1 MKTFC
6 FTVDDNIRVF
16 KEINLGSFKSIF
28 DHPYL
33 AMYLRLHKNFGLKVQ
48 LNLFY
53 EMEDFDLSL
62 FSDRYKAEWQDNAD
76 WLKLSF
82 HSKLENVKPYEFS
95 NYDEVYEDCHKVNV
109 QIERFA
115 GSSSL
120 GKTTTIHYC
129 VATRD
134 GIKALKDNNVKG
146 LLGLFGDDDNPRY
159 SYGVDEKFA
168 KKIRKGEIVNTAGI
182 SYSAID
188 IVLNCFSIQEI
199 ISQLNDL
206 TWRDNINV
214 MIHEQYFYKDFN
226 RYQANFEEKLFMT
239 FDFLTNHGYKTSHFE
254 DLIK

>member
-16 KEINLGSFKSIF
+16 KEINSGSFKSIF

-48 LNLFY
+48 LNVFY

-62 FSDRYKAEWQDNAD
+62 FTDKYKSEWQNNAD

-95 NYDEVYEDCHKVNV
+95 NYDEVYEDCKNV
-109 QIERFA
+109 HAQIERFA

-120 GKTTTIHYC
+120 GNTTTIHYC
-129 VATRD
+129 VATKD

-159 SYGVDEKFA
+159 SYGINKIHA
-168 KKIRKGEIVNTAGI
+168 KKIRDGKIVKVDGVA
-182 SYSAID
+182 YSAID

-199 ISQLNDL
+199 LEQLNGL
-206 TWRDNINV
+206 VGRKNINV
-214 MIHEQYFYKDFN
+214 MIHEQYFYEDYI
-226 RYQANFEEKLFMT
+226 RYQSNFEEKLFET
-239 FDFLTNHGYKTSHFE
+239 FDFLTNHGYKSSHFE
-254 DLIK
+254 NLIK

>member
-6 FTVDDNIRVF
+6 FTVDDNIRFF
-16 KEINLGSFKSIF
+16 KEINSESFKSIF
-28 DHPYL
+28 EHPYL
-33 AMYLRLHKNFGLKVQ
+33 GMYLRLHEKFGLKVQ

-53 EMEDFDLSL
+53 ETEDFNLSL
-62 FSDRYKAEWQDNAD
+62 FTDRYKSEWQDNAD

-95 NYDEVYEDCHKVNV
+95 DYKEVYDDCHKVHA

-129 VATRD
+129 VATND
-134 GIKALKDNNVKG
+134 GIKALADNNLKG
-146 LLGLFGDDDNPRY
+146 LLGLFGDDNNPRY
-159 SYGVDEKFA
+159 SYAIDEKYA
-168 KKIRKGEIVNTAGI
+168 KKIRAGEIVNVDGV

-188 IVLNCFSIQEI
+188 IVLNCFSTQEI
-199 ISQLNDL
+199 INQLSGL

-226 RYQANFEEKLFMT
+226 RYQPNFEEKLFTT
-239 FDFLTNHGYKTSHFE
+239 FDFLTNHGYKSSHFE

>member
-16 KEINLGSFKSIF
+16 KEINSEGLKSIF

-33 AMYLRLHKNFGLKVQ
+33 AMYLRLHKTFGLKVQ

-62 FSDRYKAEWQDNAD
+62 FTDKYKTEWQDNAD

-82 HSKLENVKPYEFS
+82 HSKFENVKPYEFS
-95 NYDEVYEDCHKVNV
+95 NYDEVYEDCNKVHT

-129 VATRD
+129 VATKD
-134 GIKALKDNNVKG
+134 G
-146 LLGLFGDDDNPRY
+146 
-159 SYGVDEKFA
+159 
-168 KKIRKGEIVNTAGI
+168 
-182 SYSAID
+182 
-188 IVLNCFSIQEI
+188 
-199 ISQLNDL
+199 
-206 TWRDNINV
+206 
-214 MIHEQYFYKDFN
+214 
-226 RYQANFEEKLFMT
+226 
-239 FDFLTNHGYKTSHFE
+239 
-254 DLIK
+254 